1 METWLLTTSKI
12 EVLEELTTLPTKG
25 FLWIDASQEEVLEV
39 AEKIYAITGI
49 LINEEHIDDCQNMT
63 HPSFYEAT
71 KAYDI
76 LVFRS
81 LVSSCEPDLIE
92 TKPIASLIFP
102 RIIVTFNQHDTAID
116 RVKKRLL
123 GSSRKL
129 PDGPK
134 TLLFII
140 LDEIVDNFL
149 LLKTPLLEEYNYWE
163 KELFEGHTRHVNWLE
178 FLNFKTSTRKL
189 RILGEEQQDVIY
201 QWRQDNETDNNEHL
215 TIRYNDLT
223 DHLKRIIRYAT
234 QLESDLDTLIQLH
247 YSLIGNRT
255 NETMRILTVLS
266 AIFLPLN
273 LVAGIFGMNFTHM
286 KVLNANFGL
295 DYTLWGML
303 VLAIGLFGL
312 FKWKDWI

>member
-1 METWLLTTSKI
+1 METWFFTTSKI
-12 EVLEELTTLPTKG
+12 EVLEELTAPPTKG
-25 FLWIDASQEEVLEV
+25 FIWIDASQEEVLQV
-39 AEKIYAITGI
+39 AEKIYAITNI
-49 LINEEHIDDCQNMT
+49 PINEEHIDDCQNLT

-102 RIIVTFNQHDTAID
+102 RIIVTFNQHDAAID

-123 GSSRKL
+123 GSSRRL

-163 KELFEGHTRHVNWLE
+163 QQLFEGHTRNVDWLE

-201 QWRQDNETDNNEHL
+201 QWRQDNETDSNEHL
-215 TIRYNDLT
+215 TIRYNDLR
-223 DHLKRIIRYAT
+223 DHLKRIIRYAN

-255 NETMRILTVLS
+255 NEAMRVLTVLS

-286 KVLNANFGL
+286 KVLNANLGL

-303 VLAIGLFGL
+303 ILGIGLFVL
-312 FKWKDWI
+312 FKWKEWI